1 MSSPILEA
9 ALHYAQLGWR
19 ILPLHNLE
27 SGICSCGRTSCRR
40 GGKDEKSIAKHPRT
54 HNWQIDATCDETSIA
69 AWWRQWPRANVGIA
83 TGRVSN
89 LVVLDVDVHRDKP
102 GFVSLDVLESLLGK
116 LPRTR
121 TAQTGSG
128 GQHQLFRYPLNLGV
142 LPDGSPLIVCNSA
155 NWRGGAGIDWRAD
168 GGQIVVAPSVAA
180 AGAYSWLDLADVAEL
195 PAAWIEAHRQHELAR
210 WEKRSRE
217 TRAPRPDAPSA
228 SPAAATLVEDDDII
242 GQIHT
247 AANSEKAV
255 ALWEGRW
262 EKLYDS
268 QSEADLALCSIL
280 AFWCDP
286 EKKEPDLDRIDRLF
300 RRSALYREKWER
312 DDYREDT
319 IAMAADLEEKRRT
332 AEEAKQAH
340 VEGVGEVTVAAE
352 RARLLQNS
360 PQPSIPAPPGINDA
374 HVKALVR
381 ALVRKKR
388 NSESP
393 QSKFDSDL
401 IENFMAGEDL
411 VSAVAV
417 THNLALAAFR
427 GMDGLARVAW
437 ILGNALPPELP
448 WDAVL
453 GARPAAARVPQMP
466 AMLQKAEEKY
476 TASQLSRMKW
486 EATQKEKDAAQ
497 EEQRLAERKQRRQ
510 AAQRNFDNLLKKTR

>member
-1 MSSPILEA
+1 MRAILDA
-9 ALHYAQLGWR
+9 ALAYARLGWR
-19 ILPLHNLE
+19 VLPLHNLE
-27 SGICSCGRTSCRR
+27 NGICSCGRSSCRP

-54 HNWQIDATCDETSIA
+54 RDWQIDATCDEASIA
-69 AWWRQWPRANVGIA
+69 AWWRQWPRANLGIA
-83 TGRVSN
+83 CGRASN

-102 GFVSLDVLESLLGK
+102 GFASLDVLESLLGK

-121 TAQTGSG
+121 TARTGSG
-128 GQHQLFRYPLNLGV
+128 GQHRLFRYPQNLGV
-142 LPDGSPLIVCNSA
+142 LPDGTPLVICNSA
-155 NWRGGAGIDWRAD
+155 GWRGGAGIDWRAD

-180 AGAYSWLDLADVAEL
+180 AGAYSWLDLAEVAEL
-195 PAAWIEAHRQHELAR
+195 PTAWVEAHRQHELAR
-210 WEKRSRE
+210 WEKRSHEVRS
-217 TRAPRPDAPSA
+217 PRPAGAPVG
-228 SPAAATLVEDDDII
+228 AATLAEDDDIV

-247 AANSEKAV
+247 AANFEKAV

-286 EKKEPDLDRIDRLF
+286 EKKSPDSDRLDRLF
-300 RRSALYREKWER
+300 RRSSLYREKWER

-319 IAMAADLEEKRRT
+319 IAMAVELEETRRT
-332 AEEAKQAH
+332 SEEVKQSH
-340 VEGVGEVTVAAE
+340 VEATGEVTVAAE

-360 PQPSIPAPPGINDA
+360 PQPPSIPAPPSISDA
-374 HVKALVR
+374 HVKMLVR

-388 NSESP
+388 NHESP

-417 THNLALAAFR
+417 AHNPALAAFR

-437 ILGNALPPELP
+437 LLGNALPPELP

-466 AMLQKAEEKY
+466 AMLQKAGERY
-476 TASQLSRMKW
+476 TTAQLSRMKW

-510 AAQRNFDNLLKKTR
+510 EAQRNFNNLLKKAH